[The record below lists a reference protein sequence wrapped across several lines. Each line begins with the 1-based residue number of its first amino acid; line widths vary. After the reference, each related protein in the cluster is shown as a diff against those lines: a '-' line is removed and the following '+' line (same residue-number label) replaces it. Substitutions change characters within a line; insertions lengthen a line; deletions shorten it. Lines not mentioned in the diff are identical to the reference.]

1 MSCHLFYII
10 NIYSFLYKFNQNA
23 KTAIETDVLCETHVL
38 KHKKELCGRSARA
51 QNQLEFRIY
60 CGIC

>member
-23 KTAIETDVLCETHVL
+23 KTTIETNVLCETHVL
-38 KHKKELCGRSARA
+38 TEKNCADGSRVR
-51 QNQLEFRIY
+51 RIS
-60 CGIC
+60 